1 MKRILISAALLAATT
16 SALQAHTLDGIVK
29 DNKTGEPLIGTV
41 IRVKE
46 LPNVSTTT
54 GLDGTF
60 TLHELPDKGKFTII
74 VTYMSYKTKE
84 MVVDLA
90 KDYSKGGKDGKDG
103 QFTIAMDEDTK
114 QLGEVVV
121 TGHREYRSDR
131 SAVETVKNAGNVLN
145 VMSQQSIQLSPDVN
159 VASVLQRVSGV
170 TMERDASGE
179 ASYAILRGMDKRYNY
194 TLVNGVKIPS
204 PDDKNRYIPLNIFPS
219 DLMDRLVVS
228 KSLTA
233 DMEGDAAGGVVD
245 MVMKDAP
252 SRFQLQ
258 ANAAIGATDYFWKDG
273 RNYLTSNRSDYTHK
287 APYEAFGSEYK
298 AQMGSSKDGSSQIGD
313 FKAGPT
319 QLKSYSNPAPNFIGG
334 LSIGNRFW
342 NDRLGVMLAGSI
354 QNTFRGTER
363 TYNSVKM
370 ASGEQAMYISN
381 LHHRYYSIHD
391 LTAGAHAKIDLT
403 LGNQLM
409 PGAHKLE
416 WYNMYVRTNSKGIR
430 YNNGISTE
438 YIGAD
443 SYTQDDEVRSTSI
456 TQTIFATNL
465 KGTHH
470 LSKDFTI
477 DWSGIFSQAKEED
490 PDRTYVTLTNTVS
503 TSSADVTASSDG
515 SSDVDAVGGSI
526 WDTNKNIVK
535 TLPKSMERRYQH
547 NKDTDW
553 AGYINLSYDTH
564 FANGVDALWKA
575 GAQYRC
581 KERSNRYYSYIFN
594 PADISQQLNGNGLDQ
609 FAAIDWVCKTPY
621 SQASQLN
628 YDSKEHIGG
637 AYAMVTFR
645 SNLGELN
652 AGFRAE
658 HTNQIYTML
667 QHFRNMG
674 QVGEQSYW
682 DYLPSASIKWTPTKK
697 MNVRLSYYRSINR
710 PGFYEIVP
718 YQIQGEEYQ
727 EKGNP
732 NLKRARIDNIDLRWE
747 WFPSATEQVLAGVF
761 YKYLKDPIEQVFVT
775 SDGKIGAGTDAY
787 YLPDN
792 LGNAKNMGFEIDVI
806 KYIRHFGLKANY
818 TYTHSEITT
827 SKREYQEGSAEY
839 KTGVT
844 QTRPLVNQAP
854 HTANLSLLYKDTS
867 HGWNAQL
874 AASYTGTKLALVSP
888 FKDADQWDKAMFGL
902 DLSAEKQFKNG
913 FSVFL
918 KANNLL
924 DAKRER
930 FLKTVNKSNLEY
942 EGQKSDK
949 TIVGTYQYGRTFLL
963 GVRYKL

>member
-1 MKRILISAALLAATT
+1 MKRLFMSAALLAA
-16 SALQAHTLDGIVK
+16 SATAIQAHTLDGIVK

-41 IRVKE
+41 VRVKE
-46 LPNVSTTT
+46 LPNVGTTT
-54 GLDGTF
+54 GLDGSF
-60 TLHELPDKGKFTII
+60 TLHELPDKGKYTLVVSF
-74 VTYMSYKTKE
+74 MAYKTKE
-84 MVVDLA
+84 IVVDVA
-90 KDYSKGGKDGKDG
+90 NDDKVD
-103 QFTIAMDEDTK
+103 IPMDEDLK

-121 TGHREYRSDR
+121 TGRREYRSDR

-252 SRFQLQ
+252 SCFQLQ
-258 ANAAIGATDYFWKDG
+258 ANAAIGTTDYFWKDG
-273 RNYLTSNRSDYTHK
+273 RDYLTSNRSDYTKK

-298 AQMGSSKDGSSQIGD
+298 ASMSD
-313 FKAGPT
+313 FKNGPV
-319 QLKSYSNPAPNFIGG
+319 QLKSHSMPAPNFIGG
-334 LSIGNRFW
+334 LSVGNRFW
-342 NDRLGVMLAGSI
+342 NDRLGVILAGSI

-370 ASGEQAMYISN
+370 ASGEQAMYISKLN
-381 LHHRYYSIHD
+381 HRYYSIHD
-391 LTAGAHAKIDLT
+391 LTTGAHAKIDLT
-403 LGNQLM
+403 L
-409 PGAHKLE
+409 PGHKIE
-416 WYNMYVRTNSKGIR
+416 WYNMYVRTNSKGVR
-430 YNNGISTE
+430 YNNSIGTE
-438 YIGAD
+438 YIGAN
-443 SYTQDDEVRSTSI
+443 SYTQDDEIRSLST
-456 TQTIFATNL
+456 TQSIFATNL

-470 LSKDFTI
+470 LTKNFTL

-490 PDRTYVTLTNTVS
+490 PDRTYVTLSNSVS
-503 TSSADVTASSDG
+503 TEADADG
-515 SSDVDAVGGSI
+515 NILSGNL
-526 WDTNKNIVK
+526 WDTNKNITK
-535 TLPKSMERRYQH
+535 TFPKDAERRFQH
-547 NKDTDW
+547 NMDTDW
-553 AGYINLSYDTH
+553 AGYINLTYDTH
-564 FANGVDALWKA
+564 FANDVEALWKA
-575 GAQYRC
+575 GAQFRR
-581 KERSNRYYSYIFN
+581 KERSNRYYSYIFS
-594 PADISQQLNGNGLDQ
+594 PADNAQDLDGNGLEQ
-609 FAAIDWVCKTPY
+609 FDNVDWVCKTPY

-628 YDSKEHIGG
+628 YNSKEHIGG
-637 AYAMVTFR
+637 AYAMVTLKTK
-645 SNLGELN
+645 LGELI

-674 QVGEQSYW
+674 QIGEQSYW
-682 DYLPSASIKWTPTKK
+682 DYLPSASLKWTPTKN
-697 MNVRLSYYRSINR
+697 MNIRLSYYRSINR

-718 YQIQGEEYQ
+718 YQIMGEEYQ

-747 WFPSATEQVLAGVF
+747 WFPSKTEQILAGVF

-787 YLPDN
+787 YMPDN

-806 KYIRHFGLKANY
+806 KYIRHFGIKANY
-818 TYTHSEITT
+818 TYTYSKITT
-827 SKREYQEGSAEY
+827 SKREYKEGSAEY
-839 KTGVT
+839 KSGVT
-844 QTRPLVNQAP
+844 QSRPLVNQAP
-854 HTANLSLLYKDTS
+854 HTANISLLYKDTEN
-867 HGWNAQL
+867 GWNAQL
-874 AASYTGTKLALVSP
+874 ASSFTGAKLALVSP

-913 FSVFL
+913 FSIFF

-930 FLKTVNKSNLEY
+930 YLKTVNESNLEY

>member
-1 MKRILISAALLAATT
+1 MKILFMSAALLAA
-16 SALQAHTLDGIVK
+16 SATAIQAHTLDGIVK

-41 IRVKE
+41 VRVKE
-46 LPNVSTTT
+46 LPNVGTTT
-54 GLDGTF
+54 GLDGSF
-60 TLHELPDKGKFTII
+60 TLHELPDKGKYTLVVSF
-74 VTYMSYKTKE
+74 MAYKTKE
-84 MVVDLA
+84 IVVDVA
-90 KDYSKGGKDGKDG
+90 NDDKVD
-103 QFTIAMDEDTK
+103 IPMNEDLK

-121 TGHREYRSDR
+121 TGRREYRSDR
-131 SAVETVKNAGNVLN
+131 SAVESVKNAGNVLN

-170 TMERDASGE
+170 TIERDASGE

-252 SRFQLQ
+252 SCFQLQ
-258 ANAAIGATDYFWKDG
+258 ANAAIGTTDYFWKDG
-273 RNYLTSNRSDYTHK
+273 RDYLTSNRSDYTKK

-298 AQMGSSKDGSSQIGD
+298 ASMSD
-313 FKAGPT
+313 FKNGPV
-319 QLKSYSNPAPNFIGG
+319 QLKSHSMPAPNFIGG
-334 LSIGNRFW
+334 LSVGNRFW

-370 ASGEQAMYISN
+370 ASGEQAMYISKLN
-381 LHHRYYSIHD
+381 HRYYSIHD
-391 LTAGAHAKIDLT
+391 LTTGVHAKVDLT
-403 LGNQLM
+403 L
-409 PGAHKLE
+409 PKHKIE
-416 WYNMYVRTNSKGIR
+416 WYNMYVRTNSKGVR
-430 YNNGISTE
+430 YNNSIGTE
-438 YIGAD
+438 YIGAN
-443 SYTQDDEVRSTSI
+443 SYTQDDEIRSLST
-456 TQTIFATNL
+456 TQSIFATNL

-470 LSKDFTI
+470 LTKNFTL

-490 PDRTYVTLTNTVS
+490 PDRTYVTLSNSVS
-503 TSSADVTASSDG
+503 TEADADG
-515 SSDVDAVGGSI
+515 NILSGNL
-526 WDTNKNIVK
+526 WDTNKNITK
-535 TLPKSMERRYQH
+535 TFPKDAERRFQH
-547 NKDTDW
+547 NMDTDW
-553 AGYINLSYDTH
+553 AGYINLTYDTH
-564 FANGVDALWKA
+564 FANDVEALWKA
-575 GAQYRC
+575 GAQYRR
-581 KERSNRYYSYIFN
+581 KERSNRYYSYIFS
-594 PADISQQLNGNGLDQ
+594 PAENAQDLDGNGLEQ
-609 FAAIDWVCKTPY
+609 FDNVDWVCKTPY

-637 AYAMVTFR
+637 AYAMVTLKTK
-645 SNLGELN
+645 LGELI

-674 QVGEQSYW
+674 QTGEQSYW
-682 DYLPSASIKWTPTKK
+682 DYLPSASLKWTPTKK
-697 MNVRLSYYRSINR
+697 MNIRLSYYRSINR

-718 YQIQGEEYQ
+718 YQIMGEEYQ

-747 WFPSATEQVLAGVF
+747 WFPSKTEQILAGVF

-787 YLPDN
+787 YMPDN

-806 KYIRHFGLKANY
+806 KYIRHFGIKANY
-818 TYTHSEITT
+818 TYTYSKITT
-827 SKREYQEGSAEY
+827 SKREYKEGSAEY
-839 KTGVT
+839 KSGVT
-844 QTRPLVNQAP
+844 QSRPLVNQAP
-854 HTANLSLLYKDTS
+854 HTANISLLYKDTEN
-867 HGWNAQL
+867 GWNAQL
-874 AASYTGTKLALVSP
+874 ASSFTGAKLALVSP
-888 FKDADQWDKAMFGL
+888 FKDADQWEKAMFGL

-913 FSVFL
+913 FSIFF

-930 FLKTVNKSNLEY
+930 YLKTVNESNLQYADQKSN
-942 EGQKSDK
+942 K
-949 TIVGTYQYGRTFLL
+949 TIIGTYKYGRTFLL

>member
-1 MKRILISAALLAATT
+1 MMSAALIASVMAMN
-16 SALQAHTLDGIVK
+16 AHTLDGIVK

-46 LPNVSTTT
+46 LPQLSTTT
-54 GLDGTF
+54 GLDGSF
-60 TLHELPDKGKFTII
+60 TLHELPDRGKVTLII
-74 VTYMSYKTKE
+74 SYMSYKTKE
-84 MVVDLA
+84 MVVDVA
-90 KDYSKGGKDGKDG
+90 KKKYEISLE
-103 QFTIAMDEDTK
+103 EDAK

-121 TGHREYRSDR
+121 TGHKEYHSDR
-131 SAVETVKNAGNVLN
+131 SAIDLEKTAGNVLN

-252 SRFQLQ
+252 SHFLLH
-258 ANAAIGATDYFWKDG
+258 ANAAVGTSDYFMKSG
-273 RNYLTSNRSDYTHK
+273 RDYLSSNRSDYTK
-287 APYEAFGSEYK
+287 QAPYEQYGKDYK
-298 AQMGSSKDGSSQIGD
+298 ASMAD
-313 FKAGPT
+313 FKNGPT
-319 QLKSYSNPAPNFIGG
+319 EVSRHSMPAPNFIGG

-342 NDRLGVMLAGSI
+342 KDRLGVMLAGSI
-354 QNTFRGTER
+354 QNIFRGTER

-370 ASGEQAMYISN
+370 ASGEQAMYISS
-381 LHHRYYSIHD
+381 LQHRYYSIHD
-391 LTAGAHAKIDLT
+391 LTVGLHAKVDLT
-403 LGNQLM
+403 LGN
-409 PGAHKLE
+409 HKLE
-416 WYNMYVRTNSKGIR
+416 WYNMYVNTNSKGIR
-430 YNNGISTE
+430 YNNSINTE
-438 YIGAD
+438 YISSD
-443 SYTQDDEVRSTSI
+443 TYTQDDETRSLSQ
-456 TQTIFATNL
+456 TQSIFATHL

-470 LSKDFTI
+470 LTKNFTV
-477 DWSGIFSQAKEED
+477 DWSGLYSEAKEKD
-490 PDRTYVTLTNTVS
+490 PDRVYLTLTNTVQ
-503 TSSADVTASSDG
+503 ADGASDASDG
-515 SSDVDAVGGSI
+515 TSGNGSSLWSG
-526 WDTNKNIVK
+526 NKTILK
-535 TLPKSMERRYQH
+535 TQPKDMERRFQH
-547 NKDTDW
+547 NDDKDL
-553 AGYINLSYDTH
+553 AGYINLSLDTH
-564 FANGVDALWKA
+564 LSSKLDALWKA
-575 GAQYRC
+575 GAQYRR
-581 KERSNRYYSYIFN
+581 KERNNRYYSYIFGPTN
-594 PADISQQLNGNGLDQ
+594 ISQRLDGNGFDQ
-609 FAAIDWVCKTPY
+609 FAAIDWTVKTPY

-628 YDSKEHIGG
+628 YDSKEHIGA
-637 AYAMVTFR
+637 AYAMVTLK
-645 SNLGELN
+645 SELGELN

-667 QHFRNMG
+667 QKFRNMG

-682 DYLPSASIKWTPTKK
+682 DYLPSASIKWTPTQK

-718 YQIQGEEYQ
+718 YQIMGEEYM

-732 NLKRARIDNIDLRWE
+732 DLKRARIDNVDLRWE
-747 WFPSATEQVLAGVF
+747 WFPSKTEQILAGVF

-775 SDGKIGAGTDAY
+775 SDGKIGSGADAY
-787 YLPDN
+787 YMPDN

-839 KTGVT
+839 KSGVT

-854 HTANLSLLYKDTS
+854 HTANLSLLYKDTEN
-867 HGWNAQL
+867 GWNAQL

-902 DLSAEKQFKNG
+902 DLSAEKQFRNG
-913 FSVFL
+913 LSIFL

-930 FLKTVNKSNLEY
+930 YLKTVNESNLQY

-949 TIVGTYQYGRTFLL
+949 TIVGTYRYGRTFLL

>member
-1 MKRILISAALLAATT
+1 MKRLLFSAVLLAA
-16 SALQAHTLDGIVK
+16 SATAIQAHTLDGIVK

-41 IRVKE
+41 VRVKE
-46 LPNVSTTT
+46 LPNVGTTT
-54 GLDGTF
+54 GLDGSF
-60 TLHELPDKGKFTII
+60 TLHELPDKGKYTLVVSF
-74 VTYMSYKTKE
+74 MAYKTKE
-84 MVVDLA
+84 IVVDVA
-90 KDYSKGGKDGKDG
+90 NDDKVD
-103 QFTIAMDEDTK
+103 IPMDEDLK

-121 TGHREYRSDR
+121 TGRREYRSDR

-145 VMSQQSIQLSPDVN
+145 VMSQQSILLSPDVN

-252 SRFQLQ
+252 SRFQFQ
-258 ANAAIGATDYFWKDG
+258 ANAAIGTTDYFWKDG
-273 RNYLTSNRSDYTHK
+273 RDYLTSNRSDYTKK

-298 AQMGSSKDGSSQIGD
+298 ASMSD
-313 FKAGPT
+313 FKNGPM
-319 QLKSYSNPAPNFIGG
+319 QLKSHSMPAPNFIGG
-334 LSIGNRFW
+334 LSVGNRFW

-370 ASGEQAMYISN
+370 ASGEQAMYISKLN
-381 LHHRYYSIHD
+381 HRYYSIHD
-391 LTAGAHAKIDLT
+391 LTTGVHAKVDLT
-403 LGNQLM
+403 L
-409 PGAHKLE
+409 PKHKIE
-416 WYNMYVRTNSKGIR
+416 WYNMYVRTNSKGVR
-430 YNNGISTE
+430 YNNSIGTE
-438 YIGAD
+438 YIGAN
-443 SYTQDDEVRSTSI
+443 SYTQDDEIRSLST
-456 TQTIFATNL
+456 TQSIFATNL

-470 LSKDFTI
+470 LTKNFTL

-490 PDRTYVTLTNTVS
+490 PDRTYVTLSNSVS
-503 TSSADVTASSDG
+503 TEADAEGNILSG
-515 SSDVDAVGGSI
+515 NL
-526 WDTNKNIVK
+526 WDTNKNITK
-535 TLPKSMERRYQH
+535 TFPKDAERRFQH
-547 NKDTDW
+547 NMDTDW
-553 AGYINLSYDTH
+553 AGYINLTYDTH
-564 FANGVDALWKA
+564 FANDVEALWKA
-575 GAQYRC
+575 GAQYRR
-581 KERSNRYYSYIFN
+581 KERCNRYYSYIFS
-594 PADISQQLNGNGLDQ
+594 PADNAQDLDGNGLEQ
-609 FAAIDWVCKTPY
+609 FDNVDWVCKTPY

-628 YDSKEHIGG
+628 YNSKEHIGG
-637 AYAMVTFR
+637 AYAMVTLKTK
-645 SNLGELN
+645 LGELI

-674 QVGEQSYW
+674 QTGEQSYW
-682 DYLPSASIKWTPTKK
+682 DYLPSASLKWTPTKN
-697 MNVRLSYYRSINR
+697 MNIRLSYYRSINR

-718 YQIQGEEYQ
+718 YQIMGEEYQ

-747 WFPSATEQVLAGVF
+747 WFPSKTEQILAGVF
-761 YKYLKDPIEQVFVT
+761 YKYLKNPIEQVFVT

-787 YLPDN
+787 YMPDN

-806 KYIRHFGLKANY
+806 KYIRHFGIKANY
-818 TYTHSEITT
+818 TYTYSKITT
-827 SKREYQEGSAEY
+827 SKREYKEGSAEY
-839 KTGVT
+839 KSGVT
-844 QTRPLVNQAP
+844 QSRPLVNQAP
-854 HTANLSLLYKDTS
+854 HTANISLLYKDTEN
-867 HGWNAQL
+867 GWNGQL
-874 AASYTGTKLALVSP
+874 ASSFTGAKLALVSP

-913 FSVFL
+913 FSIFF

-930 FLKTVNKSNLEY
+930 YLKTVNESNLEY

>member
-1 MKRILISAALLAATT
+1 MKILFMSAALLAA
-16 SALQAHTLDGIVK
+16 SATAIQAHTLDGIVK

-41 IRVKE
+41 VRVKE
-46 LPNVSTTT
+46 LPNVGTTT
-54 GLDGTF
+54 GLDGSF
-60 TLHELPDKGKFTII
+60 TLHELPDKGKYTLVVSF
-74 VTYMSYKTKE
+74 MAYKTKE
-84 MVVDLA
+84 IVVDVA
-90 KDYSKGGKDGKDG
+90 NDDKVD
-103 QFTIAMDEDTK
+103 IPMDEDLK

-121 TGHREYRSDR
+121 TGRREYRSDR
-131 SAVETVKNAGNVLN
+131 SAVESVKNAGNVLN

-252 SRFQLQ
+252 SCFQLQ
-258 ANAAIGATDYFWKDG
+258 ANAAIGTTDYFWKDG
-273 RNYLTSNRSDYTHK
+273 RDYLTSNRSDYTKK

-298 AQMGSSKDGSSQIGD
+298 ASMSD
-313 FKAGPT
+313 FKNGPV
-319 QLKSYSNPAPNFIGG
+319 QLKSHSMPAPNFIGG
-334 LSIGNRFW
+334 LSVGNRFW
-342 NDRLGVMLAGSI
+342 NDSLGVMLAGSI

-370 ASGEQAMYISN
+370 ASGEQAMYISKLN
-381 LHHRYYSIHD
+381 HRYYSIHN
-391 LTAGAHAKIDLT
+391 LTTGVHAKVDLT
-403 LGNQLM
+403 L
-409 PGAHKLE
+409 PKHKIE
-416 WYNMYVRTNSKGIR
+416 WYNMYVRTNSKGVR
-430 YNNGISTE
+430 YNNSIGTE
-438 YIGAD
+438 YIGAN
-443 SYTQDDEVRSTSI
+443 SYTQDDEIRSLST
-456 TQTIFATNL
+456 TQSIFATNL

-470 LSKDFTI
+470 LTKNFTL

-490 PDRTYVTLTNTVS
+490 PDRTYVTLSNSVS
-503 TSSADVTASSDG
+503 TEADADG
-515 SSDVDAVGGSI
+515 NILSGNL
-526 WDTNKNIVK
+526 WDSNKNITK
-535 TLPKSMERRYQH
+535 TFPKDAERRFQH

-553 AGYINLSYDTH
+553 AGYINLTYDTH
-564 FANGVDALWKA
+564 FANDVEALWKA
-575 GAQYRC
+575 GAQYRR
-581 KERSNRYYSYIFN
+581 KERSNRYYSYIFS
-594 PADISQQLNGNGLDQ
+594 PADNAQDLDGNGLEQ
-609 FAAIDWVCKTPY
+609 FDNVDWVCKTPY

-628 YDSKEHIGG
+628 YNSKEHIGG
-637 AYAMVTFR
+637 AYAMVTLKTK
-645 SNLGELN
+645 LGELI

-674 QVGEQSYW
+674 QTGEQSYW
-682 DYLPSASIKWTPTKK
+682 DYLPSASLKWTPTKN
-697 MNVRLSYYRSINR
+697 MNIRLSYYRSINR

-718 YQIQGEEYQ
+718 YQIMGEEYQ

-747 WFPSATEQVLAGVF
+747 WFPSKTEQILAGVF

-787 YLPDN
+787 YMPDN

-806 KYIRHFGLKANY
+806 KYIRHFGIKANY
-818 TYTHSEITT
+818 TYTYSKITT
-827 SKREYQEGSAEY
+827 SKREYKEGSAEY
-839 KTGVT
+839 KSGVT
-844 QTRPLVNQAP
+844 QSRPLVNQAP
-854 HTANLSLLYKDTS
+854 HTANISLLYKDTEN
-867 HGWNAQL
+867 GWNAQL
-874 AASYTGTKLALVSP
+874 ASSFTGAKLALVSP

-913 FSVFL
+913 FSIFF

-930 FLKTVNKSNLEY
+930 YLKTVNESNLQYADQKSN
-942 EGQKSDK
+942 K
-949 TIVGTYQYGRTFLL
+949 TIIGTYKYGRTFLL

>member
-1 MKRILISAALLAATT
+1 MKKCIIGAVLLAVSAAAG
-16 SALQAHTLDGIVK
+16 AHTLDGIVK
-29 DNKTGEPLIGTV
+29 DSKTGEPLIGTIV
-41 IRVKE
+41 EVKE
-46 LPNVSTTT
+46 LPGVRTTT
-54 GLDGTF
+54 GLDGSF
-60 TLHELPDKGKFTII
+60 TLHELPDRGHYTL
-74 VTYMSYKTKE
+74 VVRYMAYQTKE
-84 MVVDLA
+84 MRVDVA
-90 KDYSKGGKDGKDG
+90 SDENV
-103 QFTIAMDEDTK
+103 AVNMDEDMK

-121 TGHREYRSDR
+121 TGHKEYHSDR
-131 SAVETVKNAGNVLN
+131 SAIDLEKNAGTVLN

-258 ANAAIGATDYFWKDG
+258 ANAAVGYSDYFLKSG
-273 RNYLTSNRSDYTHK
+273 RDYMSSNRGDITK
-287 APYEAFGSEYK
+287 TAPYEAFGKDYK
-298 AQMGSSKDGSSQIGD
+298 ASASDFRDG
-313 FKAGPT
+313 AT
-319 QLKSYSNPAPNFIGG
+319 QVKSHSVPAPNFIGG
-334 LSIGNRFW
+334 LSVGNRFW
-342 NDRLGVMLAGSI
+342 HDRIGVMLAGSI

-363 TYNSVKM
+363 TYNAVKM
-370 ASGEQAMYISN
+370 ASGEQAMYISS
-381 LHHRYYSIHD
+381 LQHRYYSIHD
-391 LTAGAHAKIDLT
+391 LTAGVHAKIDLT
-403 LGNQLM
+403 LG
-409 PGAHKLE
+409 GHKLE
-416 WYNMYVRTNSKGIR
+416 WYNMYVSTNSKSLR
-430 YNNGISTE
+430 YNNSVNTE
-438 YIGAD
+438 YISAD
-443 SYTQDDEVRSTSI
+443 TYTQDDETRSMSQ
-456 TQTIFATNL
+456 TQSVFATHL

-470 LSKDFTI
+470 LTPDFTV
-477 DWSGIFSQAKEED
+477 DWSGLYSEAREKD
-490 PDRTYVTLTNTVS
+490 PDRVYLSLTNTVE
-503 TSSADVTASSDG
+503 ADASGGASLWTASKS
-515 SSDVDAVGGSI
+515 
-526 WDTNKNIVK
+526 IVK
-535 TLPKSMERRYQH
+535 TQPKSMERRFQH
-547 NKDTDW
+547 NNDKDW
-553 AGYINLSYDTH
+553 AGYVNLSYDSH
-564 FANGVDALWKA
+564 LGGGIDALWKA
-575 GAQYRC
+575 GAQYRR
-581 KERSNRYYSYIFN
+581 KERGNRFYSYIFSPTN
-594 PADISQQLNGNGLDQ
+594 ISQRLNGNGFDQ
-609 FAAIDWVCKTPY
+609 FAAIDWTCKTPY

-628 YDSKEHIGG
+628 YDSKEHIGA
-637 AYAMVTFR
+637 AYAMVTLK
-645 SNLGELN
+645 SALGELN

-682 DYLPSASIKWTPTKK
+682 DYLPSASLKWTPTKK

-718 YQIQGEEYQ
+718 YQIMGEEYM
-727 EKGNP
+727 ERGNP

-747 WFPSATEQVLAGVF
+747 WFPSKTEQILAGVF

-775 SDGKIGAGTDAY
+775 SDGKIGSGADAY
-787 YLPDN
+787 FTPDN

-806 KYIRHFGLKANY
+806 KYVRHFGVKANY

-827 SKREYQEGSAEY
+827 TKREYQQGSAEY
-839 KTGVT
+839 KQGVT

-854 HTANLSLLYKDTS
+854 HTANLSLLYKDTED
-867 HGWNAQL
+867 GWNAQL

-888 FKDADQWDKAMFGL
+888 FKDADQWDRAMFGL
-902 DLSAEKQFKNG
+902 DLSAEKQFKSG
-913 FSVFL
+913 FSIFL

-930 FLKTVNKSNLEY
+930 YLKTVNQSNLQY
-942 EGQKSDK
+942 DGQRSDR
-949 TIVGTYQYGRTFLL
+949 TVVGTYRYGRTFLL

>member
-1 MKRILISAALLAATT
+1 MKRLLFSAALLAA
-16 SALQAHTLDGIVK
+16 SATAIQAHTLDGIVK

-46 LPNVSTTT
+46 LPNVGTTT
-54 GLDGTF
+54 GLDGSF
-60 TLHELPDKGKFTII
+60 TLHELPDKGKYTLV
-74 VTYMSYKTKE
+74 VTFMAYKTKE
-84 MVVDLA
+84 IVVDVA
-90 KDYSKGGKDGKDG
+90 NDEKVD
-103 QFTIAMDEDTK
+103 IPMDEDLK

-121 TGHREYRSDR
+121 TGRREYRSDR

-219 DLMDRLVVS
+219 DLMERLVVS

-252 SRFQLQ
+252 SCFQFQ
-258 ANAAIGATDYFWKDG
+258 ANAAIGTTDYFWKDG
-273 RNYLTSNRSDYTHK
+273 RDYITSNRSDYTKK

-298 AQMGSSKDGSSQIGD
+298 ASMSD
-313 FKAGPT
+313 FKNGPV
-319 QLKSYSNPAPNFIGG
+319 QLKSHSMPAPNFIGG
-334 LSIGNRFW
+334 LSVGNRFW
-342 NDRLGVMLAGSI
+342 NDRLGVILAGSI

-370 ASGEQAMYISN
+370 ASGEQAMYISKLN
-381 LHHRYYSIHD
+381 HRYYSIHD
-391 LTAGAHAKIDLT
+391 LTTGAHAKIDLT
-403 LGNQLM
+403 L
-409 PGAHKLE
+409 PGHKIE
-416 WYNMYVRTNSKGIR
+416 WYNMYVRTNSKGVR
-430 YNNGISTE
+430 YNNSIGTE
-438 YIGAD
+438 YIGAN
-443 SYTQDDEVRSTSI
+443 SYTQDDEIRSLST
-456 TQTIFATNL
+456 TQSIFATNL

-470 LSKDFTI
+470 LTKNFTL

-490 PDRTYVTLTNTVS
+490 PDRTYVTLSNSVS
-503 TSSADVTASSDG
+503 TEADADG
-515 SSDVDAVGGSI
+515 NILSGNL
-526 WDTNKNIVK
+526 WDTNKNITK
-535 TLPKSMERRYQH
+535 TFPKDAERRFQH
-547 NKDTDW
+547 NMDTDW
-553 AGYINLSYDTH
+553 AGYINLTYDTH
-564 FANGVDALWKA
+564 FANDVEALWKA
-575 GAQYRC
+575 GAQYRR
-581 KERSNRYYSYIFN
+581 KERSNRYYSYIFS
-594 PADISQQLNGNGLDQ
+594 PADNAQDLDGNGLEQ
-609 FAAIDWVCKTPY
+609 FDNVDWVCKTPY

-637 AYAMVTFR
+637 AYAMVTLKTK
-645 SNLGELN
+645 LGELI

-674 QVGEQSYW
+674 QIGEQSYW
-682 DYLPSASIKWTPTKK
+682 DYLPSASLKWTPTKN
-697 MNVRLSYYRSINR
+697 MNIRLSYYRSINR

-718 YQIQGEEYQ
+718 YQIMGEEYQ

-747 WFPSATEQVLAGVF
+747 WFPSKTEQILAGVF

-787 YLPDN
+787 YMPDN

-806 KYIRHFGLKANY
+806 KYIRHFGIKANY
-818 TYTHSEITT
+818 TYTYSKITT
-827 SKREYQEGSAEY
+827 SKREYKEGSAEY
-839 KTGVT
+839 KSGVT
-844 QTRPLVNQAP
+844 QSRPLVNQAP
-854 HTANLSLLYKDTS
+854 HTANISLLYKDTEN
-867 HGWNAQL
+867 GWNAQL
-874 AASYTGTKLALVSP
+874 ASSFTGAKLALVSP

-913 FSVFL
+913 FSIFF

-930 FLKTVNKSNLEY
+930 YLKTVNESNLEY

>member
-1 MKRILISAALLAATT
+1 MSAALLAA
-16 SALQAHTLDGIVK
+16 SATAIQAHTLDGIVK

-41 IRVKE
+41 VRVKE
-46 LPNVSTTT
+46 LPNVGTTT
-54 GLDGTF
+54 GLDGSF
-60 TLHELPDKGKFTII
+60 TLHELPDKGKYTLVVSF
-74 VTYMSYKTKE
+74 MAYKTKE
-84 MVVDLA
+84 IVVDVA
-90 KDYSKGGKDGKDG
+90 NDDKVD
-103 QFTIAMDEDTK
+103 IPMDEDLK

-121 TGHREYRSDR
+121 TGRREYRSDR
-131 SAVETVKNAGNVLN
+131 SAVESVKNAGNVLN

-258 ANAAIGATDYFWKDG
+258 ANAAIGTTDYFWKDG
-273 RNYLTSNRSDYTHK
+273 RDYLTSNRSDYTKK

-298 AQMGSSKDGSSQIGD
+298 ASMSD
-313 FKAGPT
+313 FKNGPM
-319 QLKSYSNPAPNFIGG
+319 QLKSHSMPAPNFIGG
-334 LSIGNRFW
+334 LSVGNRFW

-370 ASGEQAMYISN
+370 ASGEQAMYISKLN
-381 LHHRYYSIHD
+381 HRYYSIHD
-391 LTAGAHAKIDLT
+391 LTTGVHAKVDLT
-403 LGNQLM
+403 L
-409 PGAHKLE
+409 PKHKIE
-416 WYNMYVRTNSKGIR
+416 WYNMYVRTNSKGVR
-430 YNNGISTE
+430 YNNSTGTE
-438 YIGAD
+438 YIGAN
-443 SYTQDDEVRSTSI
+443 SYTQDDEIRSLST
-456 TQTIFATNL
+456 TQSIFATNL

-470 LSKDFTI
+470 LTKNFTL
-477 DWSGIFSQAKEED
+477 DWSGIFSQAKDED
-490 PDRTYVTLTNTVS
+490 PDRTYVTLSNSVS
-503 TSSADVTASSDG
+503 TEADADG
-515 SSDVDAVGGSI
+515 NILSGNL
-526 WDTNKNIVK
+526 WDTNKNITK
-535 TLPKSMERRYQH
+535 TFPKDAERRFQH
-547 NKDTDW
+547 NMDTDW
-553 AGYINLSYDTH
+553 AGYINLTYDTH
-564 FANGVDALWKA
+564 FANDVEALWKA
-575 GAQYRC
+575 GAQYRR
-581 KERSNRYYSYIFN
+581 KERSNRYYSYIFS
-594 PADISQQLNGNGLDQ
+594 PADNAQDLDGNGLEQ
-609 FAAIDWVCKTPY
+609 FDNVDWVCKTPY

-628 YDSKEHIGG
+628 YNSKEHIGG
-637 AYAMVTFR
+637 AYAMVTLKTK
-645 SNLGELN
+645 LGELI

-674 QVGEQSYW
+674 QTGEQSYW
-682 DYLPSASIKWTPTKK
+682 DYLPSASLKWTPTKN
-697 MNVRLSYYRSINR
+697 MNIRLSYYRSINR

-718 YQIQGEEYQ
+718 YQIMGEEYQ

-732 NLKRARIDNIDLRWE
+732 NLKRARIDNIDLRLE
-747 WFPSATEQVLAGVF
+747 WFPSKTEQILAGVF

-787 YLPDN
+787 YMPDN

-806 KYIRHFGLKANY
+806 KYIRHFGIKANY
-818 TYTHSEITT
+818 TYTYSKITT
-827 SKREYQEGSAEY
+827 SKREYKEGSAEY
-839 KTGVT
+839 KSGVT
-844 QTRPLVNQAP
+844 QSRPLVNQAP
-854 HTANLSLLYKDTS
+854 HTANISLLYKDTEN
-867 HGWNAQL
+867 GWNAQL
-874 AASYTGTKLALVSP
+874 ASSFTGAKLALVSP

-913 FSVFL
+913 FSIFF

-930 FLKTVNKSNLEY
+930 YLKTVNESNLQYADQKSN
-942 EGQKSDK
+942 K
-949 TIVGTYQYGRTFLL
+949 TIIGTYKYGRTFLL

>member
-1 MKRILISAALLAATT
+1 MKRFLFTAALLTAAT
-16 SALQAHTLDGIVK
+16 SAITAHTLDGIVK
-29 DNKTGEPLIGTV
+29 DHKTGEPLIGTV

-46 LPNVSTTT
+46 LPSVSTTT

-60 TLHELPDKGKFTII
+60 TLRELPDRGRYTL
-74 VTYMSYKTKE
+74 VVSYMAYKTRE
-84 MVVDLA
+84 MVVDVA
-90 KDYSKGGKDGKDG
+90 KDYDKGSEKGKDG
-103 QFTIAMDEDTK
+103 QLTIALDEDLQ

-121 TGHREYRSDR
+121 TGRREYRSDR
-131 SAVETVKNAGNVLN
+131 SAVETVKNAASVLN

-170 TMERDASGE
+170 TMEHDASGE

-204 PDDKNRYIPLNIFPS
+204 PDDKNRYVPLNIFPS

-252 SRFQLQ
+252 ARFQLQ
-258 ANAAIGATDYFWKDG
+258 ANAAVGMSDYFWSGARD
-273 RNYLTSNRSDYTHK
+273 YLTTNRSDYTHRS
-287 APYEAFGSEYK
+287 PYEAFGSDYK
-298 AQMGSSKDGSSQIGD
+298 ASASD
-313 FKAGPT
+313 FSNGPV
-319 QLKSYSNPAPNFIGG
+319 QLKSHATPAPNFIGG
-334 LSIGNRFW
+334 LSVGDRFW
-342 NDRLGVMLAGSI
+342 NNRIGVMLAGSV

-370 ASGEQAMYISN
+370 ASGEQAMYISTLN
-381 LHHRYYSIHD
+381 HRYYSVHD
-391 LTAGAHAKIDLT
+391 FTAGLHAKLDLS
-403 LGNQLM
+403 LSN
-409 PGAHKLE
+409 HKLE
-416 WYNMYVRTNSKGIR
+416 WYNMYVHTNSKGVR
-430 YNNGISTE
+430 YNNGVNTE
-438 YIGAD
+438 YISAD
-443 SYTQDDEVRSTSI
+443 SYTQDDELRSTSS
-456 TQTIFATNL
+456 TQSIFATNL

-470 LSKDFTI
+470 VTDRFTV
-477 DWSGIFSQAKEED
+477 DWSGVFSQARAED
-490 PDRTYVTLTNTVS
+490 PDRTYVTLTNTVGC
-503 TSSADVTASSDG
+503 SADAEG
-515 SSDVDAVGGSI
+515 DAVSGDI
-526 WDTNKNIVK
+526 WSQEKNILK
-535 TLPKSMERRYQH
+535 TLPKSAERRFQH

-553 AGYINLSYDTH
+553 AGYINLAYDTR
-564 FANGVDALWKA
+564 FGDKLDALWKV
-575 GAQYRC
+575 GAQYRR

-594 PADISQQLNGNGLDQ
+594 PADISQQLDGNGYEQ
-609 FAAIDWVCKTPY
+609 FANVDWVCKTPY

-637 AYAMVTFR
+637 VYAMATL
-645 SNLGELN
+645 SSALGELN
-652 AGFRAE
+652 VGLRAE

-682 DYLPSASIKWTPTKK
+682 DYMPSASVKWTPTKK

-732 NLKRARIDNIDLRWE
+732 ELKRARIDNIDLRWE
-747 WFPSATEQVLAGVF
+747 WFPSSTEQILAGVF
-761 YKYLKDPIEQVFVT
+761 YKYLKNPIEQVFVT

-787 YLPDN
+787 YMPAN
-792 LGNAKNMGFEIDVI
+792 LGNAKNLGFEIDVI
-806 KYIRHFGLKANY
+806 KYIRHFGVKANY

-827 SKREYQEGSAEY
+827 SKRQYKEGSAEY

-854 HTANLSLLYKDTS
+854 HTANLSLLYKDTE

-874 AASYTGTKLALVSP
+874 AASFTGTKLALVSP

-902 DLSAEKQFKNG
+902 DFSAEKKFHNG
-913 FSVFL
+913 ISLFF

-930 FLKTVNKSNLEY
+930 YLKTVNQSNLEY

-949 TIVGTYQYGRTFLL
+949 TIVGTYRYGRTFLL

>member
-1 MKRILISAALLAATT
+1 MKRLLFSAALLAA
-16 SALQAHTLDGIVK
+16 SATAIQAHTLDGIVK

-46 LPNVSTTT
+46 LPNVGTTT
-54 GLDGTF
+54 GLDGSF
-60 TLHELPDKGKFTII
+60 TLHELPDKGKYTLV
-74 VTYMSYKTKE
+74 VTFMAYKTKE
-84 MVVDLA
+84 IVVDVA
-90 KDYSKGGKDGKDG
+90 NDEKVD
-103 QFTIAMDEDTK
+103 IPMDEDLK

-258 ANAAIGATDYFWKDG
+258 ANAAIGTTDYFWKDG
-273 RNYLTSNRSDYTHK
+273 RDYITSNRSDYTKK

-298 AQMGSSKDGSSQIGD
+298 ASISD
-313 FKAGPT
+313 FKNGPV
-319 QLKSYSNPAPNFIGG
+319 QLKSHSMPAPNFIGG

-342 NDRLGVMLAGSI
+342 NDRLGVMLAGSV

-370 ASGEQAMYISN
+370 ASGEQAMYISKLN
-381 LHHRYYSIHD
+381 HRYYSIHD
-391 LTAGAHAKIDLT
+391 LTTGAHAKIDLT
-403 LGNQLM
+403 L
-409 PGAHKLE
+409 PGHKIE
-416 WYNMYVRTNSKGIR
+416 WYNMYVRTNSKGVR
-430 YNNGISTE
+430 YNNTIGTE
-438 YIGAD
+438 YIGAN
-443 SYTQDDEVRSTSI
+443 SYTQDDEIRSLST
-456 TQTIFATNL
+456 TQSIFATNL

-470 LSKDFTI
+470 LTKNFTL

-490 PDRTYVTLTNTVS
+490 PDRTYVTLSNSVS
-503 TSSADVTASSDG
+503 TEANADGNILSG
-515 SSDVDAVGGSI
+515 NL
-526 WDTNKNIVK
+526 WDTNKNITK
-535 TLPKSMERRYQH
+535 TFPKDAERRFQH

-553 AGYINLSYDTH
+553 AGYINLTYDTR
-564 FANGVDALWKA
+564 FANDVEALWKA
-575 GAQYRC
+575 GAQYRR
-581 KERSNRYYSYIFN
+581 KERSNRYYSYIFS
-594 PADISQQLNGNGLDQ
+594 PADNAQDLDGNGLELFDNV
-609 FAAIDWVCKTPY
+609 DWVCKTPY

-637 AYAMVTFR
+637 AYAMVTFK
-645 SNLGELN
+645 SKLGELN

-674 QVGEQSYW
+674 QTGEQSYW
-682 DYLPSASIKWTPTKK
+682 DYLPSASLKWTPTKK

-718 YQIQGEEYQ
+718 YQIMGEEYQ

-747 WFPSATEQVLAGVF
+747 WFPSNTEQVLAGVF

-787 YLPDN
+787 YMPDN

-806 KYIRHFGLKANY
+806 KYIRHFGIKANY
-818 TYTHSEITT
+818 TYTYSKITT
-827 SKREYQEGSAEY
+827 SKREYKAGSAEY
-839 KTGVT
+839 KSGVT
-844 QTRPLVNQAP
+844 QSRPLVNQAP
-854 HTANLSLLYKDTS
+854 HTANISLLYKDTEN
-867 HGWNAQL
+867 GWNAQL
-874 AASYTGTKLALVSP
+874 ASSFTGAKLALVSP

-913 FSVFL
+913 FSIFF

-930 FLKTVNKSNLEY
+930 YLKTVNESNLQY
-942 EGQKSDK
+942 AGQKSDK
-949 TIVGTYQYGRTFLL
+949 TVIGTYKYGRTFLL
-963 GVRYKL
+963 GVRYKI

>member
-1 MKRILISAALLAATT
+1 MKRLFMSAALLAA
-16 SALQAHTLDGIVK
+16 SATAIQAHTLDGIVK

-41 IRVKE
+41 VRVKE
-46 LPNVSTTT
+46 LPNVGTTT
-54 GLDGTF
+54 GLDGSF
-60 TLHELPDKGKFTII
+60 TLHELPDKGKYTLVVSF
-74 VTYMSYKTKE
+74 MAYKTKE
-84 MVVDLA
+84 IVVDVA
-90 KDYSKGGKDGKDG
+90 NDEKVD
-103 QFTIAMDEDTK
+103 IPMDEDLK

-121 TGHREYRSDR
+121 TGRREYRSDR

-252 SRFQLQ
+252 SCFQLQ
-258 ANAAIGATDYFWKDG
+258 ANAAIGTTDYFWKDG
-273 RNYLTSNRSDYTHK
+273 RDYLTSNRSDYTKK

-298 AQMGSSKDGSSQIGD
+298 ASMND
-313 FKAGPT
+313 FKNGPV
-319 QLKSYSNPAPNFIGG
+319 QLKSHSMPAPNFIGG
-334 LSIGNRFW
+334 LSVGNRFW
-342 NDRLGVMLAGSI
+342 NDRLGVILAGSI
-354 QNTFRGTER
+354 QNTFHGTER

-370 ASGEQAMYISN
+370 ASGEQAMYISKLN
-381 LHHRYYSIHD
+381 HRYYSIHD
-391 LTAGAHAKIDLT
+391 LTTGVHAKFDLT
-403 LGNQLM
+403 L
-409 PGAHKLE
+409 PEHKIE
-416 WYNMYVRTNSKGIR
+416 WYNMYVRTNSKGVR
-430 YNNGISTE
+430 YNNSIGTE
-438 YIGAD
+438 YIGAN
-443 SYTQDDEVRSTSI
+443 SYTQDDEIRSLST
-456 TQTIFATNL
+456 TQSIFATNL

-470 LSKDFTI
+470 LTKNFTL

-490 PDRTYVTLTNTVS
+490 PDRTYVTLSNSVS
-503 TSSADVTASSDG
+503 TEADADG
-515 SSDVDAVGGSI
+515 NILSGNL
-526 WDTNKNIVK
+526 WDTNKNITK
-535 TLPKSMERRYQH
+535 TFPKDAERRFQH
-547 NKDTDW
+547 NMDTDW
-553 AGYINLSYDTH
+553 AGYINLTYDTH
-564 FANGVDALWKA
+564 FANDVEALWKA
-575 GAQYRC
+575 GAQYRR
-581 KERSNRYYSYIFN
+581 KERSNRYYSYIFR
-594 PADISQQLNGNGLDQ
+594 PADNAQDLDGNGLEQ
-609 FAAIDWVCKTPY
+609 FDNVDWVCKTPY

-637 AYAMVTFR
+637 AYAMVTLKTK
-645 SNLGELN
+645 LGELI

-674 QVGEQSYW
+674 QIGEQSYW
-682 DYLPSASIKWTPTKK
+682 DYLPSASLKWTPTKN
-697 MNVRLSYYRSINR
+697 MNIRLSYYRSINR

-718 YQIQGEEYQ
+718 YQIMGEEYQ

-747 WFPSATEQVLAGVF
+747 WFPSKTEQILAGVF

-787 YLPDN
+787 YMPDN

-806 KYIRHFGLKANY
+806 KYIRHFGIKANY
-818 TYTHSEITT
+818 TYTYSKITT
-827 SKREYQEGSAEY
+827 SKREYKEGSAEY
-839 KTGVT
+839 KSGVT
-844 QTRPLVNQAP
+844 QSRPLVNQAP
-854 HTANLSLLYKDTS
+854 HTANISLLYKDTEN
-867 HGWNAQL
+867 GWNAQL
-874 AASYTGTKLALVSP
+874 ASSFTGAKLALVSP

-913 FSVFL
+913 YSIFF

-930 FLKTVNKSNLEY
+930 YLKTVNESNLEY

>member
-1 MKRILISAALLAATT
+1 MSAALLAA
-16 SALQAHTLDGIVK
+16 SATAIQAHTLDGIVK

-41 IRVKE
+41 VRVKE
-46 LPNVSTTT
+46 LPNVGTTT
-54 GLDGTF
+54 GLDGSF
-60 TLHELPDKGKFTII
+60 TLHELPDKGKYTLVVSF
-74 VTYMSYKTKE
+74 MAYKTKE
-84 MVVDLA
+84 IVVDVA
-90 KDYSKGGKDGKDG
+90 NDDKVD
-103 QFTIAMDEDTK
+103 IPMDEDLK

-121 TGHREYRSDR
+121 TGRREYRSDR
-131 SAVETVKNAGNVLN
+131 SAVESVKNAGNVLN

-252 SRFQLQ
+252 SCFQLQ
-258 ANAAIGATDYFWKDG
+258 ANAAIGTTDYFWKDG
-273 RNYLTSNRSDYTHK
+273 RDYLTSNRSDYTKK

-298 AQMGSSKDGSSQIGD
+298 ASMSD
-313 FKAGPT
+313 FKNGPM
-319 QLKSYSNPAPNFIGG
+319 QLKSHSMPAPNFIGG
-334 LSIGNRFW
+334 LSVGNRFW

-370 ASGEQAMYISN
+370 ASGEQAMYISKLN
-381 LHHRYYSIHD
+381 HRYYSIHD
-391 LTAGAHAKIDLT
+391 LTTGVHAKVDLT
-403 LGNQLM
+403 L
-409 PGAHKLE
+409 PKHKIE
-416 WYNMYVRTNSKGIR
+416 WYNMYVRTNSKGVR
-430 YNNGISTE
+430 YNNSIGTE
-438 YIGAD
+438 YIGAN
-443 SYTQDDEVRSTSI
+443 SYTQDDEIRSLST
-456 TQTIFATNL
+456 TQSIFATNL

-470 LSKDFTI
+470 LTKNFTL

-490 PDRTYVTLTNTVS
+490 PDRTYVTLSNSVS
-503 TSSADVTASSDG
+503 TEADADG
-515 SSDVDAVGGSI
+515 NILSGNL
-526 WDTNKNIVK
+526 WDTNKNITK
-535 TLPKSMERRYQH
+535 TFPKDAERRFQH
-547 NKDTDW
+547 NMDTDW
-553 AGYINLSYDTH
+553 AGYINLTYDTH
-564 FANGVDALWKA
+564 FANDVEALWKA
-575 GAQYRC
+575 GAQYRR
-581 KERSNRYYSYIFN
+581 KERSNRYYSYIFS
-594 PADISQQLNGNGLDQ
+594 PADNAQDLDGNGLEQ
-609 FAAIDWVCKTPY
+609 FDNVDWVCKTPY

-628 YDSKEHIGG
+628 YNSKEHIGG
-637 AYAMVTFR
+637 AYTMVTLKTK
-645 SNLGELN
+645 LGELI

-674 QVGEQSYW
+674 QTGEQSYW
-682 DYLPSASIKWTPTKK
+682 DYLPSASLKWTPTKK
-697 MNVRLSYYRSINR
+697 MNIRLSYYRSINR

-718 YQIQGEEYQ
+718 YQIMGEEYQ

-732 NLKRARIDNIDLRWE
+732 NLKRARIDNVDLRWE
-747 WFPSATEQVLAGVF
+747 WFPSKTEQILAGVF

-787 YLPDN
+787 YMPDN

-806 KYIRHFGLKANY
+806 KYIRHFGIKANY
-818 TYTHSEITT
+818 TYTYSKITT
-827 SKREYQEGSAEY
+827 SKREYKEGSAEY
-839 KTGVT
+839 KSGVT
-844 QTRPLVNQAP
+844 QSRPLVNQAP
-854 HTANLSLLYKDTS
+854 HTANISLLYKDTEN
-867 HGWNAQL
+867 GWNAQL
-874 AASYTGTKLALVSP
+874 ASSFTGAKLALVSP
-888 FKDADQWDKAMFGL
+888 FKDADQWDKAMFGI

-913 FSVFL
+913 FSIFF

-930 FLKTVNKSNLEY
+930 YLKTVNESNLQYADQKSN
-942 EGQKSDK
+942 K
-949 TIVGTYQYGRTFLL
+949 TIIGTYKYGRTFLL

>member
-1 MKRILISAALLAATT
+1 MSAALLAA
-16 SALQAHTLDGIVK
+16 SATVIQAHTLDGIVK

-41 IRVKE
+41 VRVKE
-46 LPNVSTTT
+46 LPNVGTTT
-54 GLDGTF
+54 GLDGSF
-60 TLHELPDKGKFTII
+60 TLHELPDKGKYTLVVSF
-74 VTYMSYKTKE
+74 MAYKTKE
-84 MVVDLA
+84 IVVDVA
-90 KDYSKGGKDGKDG
+90 NDDKVD
-103 QFTIAMDEDTK
+103 IPMDEDLK

-121 TGHREYRSDR
+121 TGRREYRSDR
-131 SAVETVKNAGNVLN
+131 SAVESVKNAGNVLN

-258 ANAAIGATDYFWKDG
+258 ANAAIGTTDYFWKDG
-273 RNYLTSNRSDYTHK
+273 RDYLTSNRSDYTKK

-298 AQMGSSKDGSSQIGD
+298 ASMSD
-313 FKAGPT
+313 FKNGPM
-319 QLKSYSNPAPNFIGG
+319 QLKSHSMPAPNFIGG
-334 LSIGNRFW
+334 LSVGNRFW
-342 NDRLGVMLAGSI
+342 NDRLGVILAGSI

-370 ASGEQAMYISN
+370 ASGERAMYISKLN
-381 LHHRYYSIHD
+381 HRYYSLHD
-391 LTAGAHAKIDLT
+391 LTTGVHAKVDLT
-403 LGNQLM
+403 L
-409 PGAHKLE
+409 PKHKIE
-416 WYNMYVRTNSKGIR
+416 WYNMYVRTNSKGVR
-430 YNNGISTE
+430 YNNSIGTE
-438 YIGAD
+438 YIGAN
-443 SYTQDDEVRSTSI
+443 SYTQDDEIRSLST
-456 TQTIFATNL
+456 TQSIFATNL

-470 LSKDFTI
+470 LTKNFTL

-490 PDRTYVTLTNTVS
+490 PDRTYVTLSNSVS
-503 TSSADVTASSDG
+503 TEADADG
-515 SSDVDAVGGSI
+515 NILSGNL
-526 WDTNKNIVK
+526 WDTNKNITK
-535 TLPKSMERRYQH
+535 TFPKDAERRFQH
-547 NKDTDW
+547 NMDTDW
-553 AGYINLSYDTH
+553 AGYINLTYDTH
-564 FANGVDALWKA
+564 FANDVEALWKA
-575 GAQYRC
+575 GAQYRR
-581 KERSNRYYSYIFN
+581 KERCNRYYSYIFS
-594 PADISQQLNGNGLDQ
+594 PADNAQDLDGNGLEQ
-609 FAAIDWVCKTPY
+609 FDNVDWVCKTPY

-637 AYAMVTFR
+637 AYAMVTLKTK
-645 SNLGELN
+645 LGELI

-674 QVGEQSYW
+674 QIGEQSYW
-682 DYLPSASIKWTPTKK
+682 DYLPSASLKWTPTKN
-697 MNVRLSYYRSINR
+697 MNIRLSYYRSINR

-718 YQIQGEEYQ
+718 YQIMGEEYQ

-747 WFPSATEQVLAGVF
+747 WFPSKTEQILAGVF

-787 YLPDN
+787 YMPDN

-806 KYIRHFGLKANY
+806 KYIRHFGIKANY
-818 TYTHSEITT
+818 TYTYSKITT
-827 SKREYQEGSAEY
+827 SKREYKEGSAEY
-839 KTGVT
+839 QSGVT
-844 QTRPLVNQAP
+844 QSRPLVNQAP
-854 HTANLSLLYKDTS
+854 HTANISLLYKDTEN
-867 HGWNAQL
+867 GWNAQL
-874 AASYTGTKLALVSP
+874 ASSFTGAKLALVSP
-888 FKDADQWDKAMFGL
+888 FKDADQWEKAMFGL

-913 FSVFL
+913 FSIFF

-930 FLKTVNKSNLEY
+930 YLKTVNESNLEY

>member
-1 MKRILISAALLAATT
+1 MKRLFMSAALLAA
-16 SALQAHTLDGIVK
+16 SATAIQAHTLDGIVK

-41 IRVKE
+41 VRVKE
-46 LPNVSTTT
+46 LPNVGTTT
-54 GLDGTF
+54 GLDGSF
-60 TLHELPDKGKFTII
+60 TLHELPDKGKYTLV
-74 VTYMSYKTKE
+74 VTFMAYKTKE
-84 MVVDLA
+84 IVVDVA
-90 KDYSKGGKDGKDG
+90 NDEKVD
-103 QFTIAMDEDTK
+103 IPMDEDLK

-121 TGHREYRSDR
+121 TGRREYRSDR

-219 DLMDRLVVS
+219 DLMERLVVS

-252 SRFQLQ
+252 SCFQLQ
-258 ANAAIGATDYFWKDG
+258 ANAAIGTTDYFWKDG
-273 RNYLTSNRSDYTHK
+273 RDYLTSNRSDYTKK

-298 AQMGSSKDGSSQIGD
+298 ASMSD
-313 FKAGPT
+313 FKNGPV
-319 QLKSYSNPAPNFIGG
+319 QLKSHSMPAPNFIGG
-334 LSIGNRFW
+334 LSVGNRFW
-342 NDRLGVMLAGSI
+342 NDRLGVILAGSI

-370 ASGEQAMYISN
+370 ASGEQAMYISKLN
-381 LHHRYYSIHD
+381 HRYYSIHD
-391 LTAGAHAKIDLT
+391 LTTGAHAKIDLT
-403 LGNQLM
+403 L
-409 PGAHKLE
+409 PGHKIE
-416 WYNMYVRTNSKGIR
+416 WYNMYVRTNSKGVR
-430 YNNGISTE
+430 YNNSIGTE
-438 YIGAD
+438 YIGAN
-443 SYTQDDEVRSTSI
+443 SYTQDDEIRSLST
-456 TQTIFATNL
+456 TQSIFATNL

-470 LSKDFTI
+470 LTKNFTL

-490 PDRTYVTLTNTVS
+490 PDRTYVTLSNSVS
-503 TSSADVTASSDG
+503 TEADADG
-515 SSDVDAVGGSI
+515 NILSGNL
-526 WDTNKNIVK
+526 WDTNKNITK
-535 TLPKSMERRYQH
+535 TFPKDAERRFQH
-547 NKDTDW
+547 NMDTDW
-553 AGYINLSYDTH
+553 AGYINLTYDTH
-564 FANGVDALWKA
+564 FANDVEALWKA
-575 GAQYRC
+575 GAQYRR
-581 KERSNRYYSYIFN
+581 KERSNRYYSYIFS
-594 PADISQQLNGNGLDQ
+594 PADNAQDLDGNGLEQ
-609 FAAIDWVCKTPY
+609 FDNVDWVCKTPY

-637 AYAMVTFR
+637 AYAMVTLKTK
-645 SNLGELN
+645 LGELI

-674 QVGEQSYW
+674 QIGEQSYW
-682 DYLPSASIKWTPTKK
+682 DYLPSASLKWTPTKN
-697 MNVRLSYYRSINR
+697 MNIRLSYYRSINR

-718 YQIQGEEYQ
+718 YQIMGEEYQ

-747 WFPSATEQVLAGVF
+747 WFPSKTEQILAGVF

-787 YLPDN
+787 YMPDN

-806 KYIRHFGLKANY
+806 KYIRHFGIKANY
-818 TYTHSEITT
+818 TYTYSKITT
-827 SKREYQEGSAEY
+827 SKREYKEGSAEY
-839 KTGVT
+839 KSGVT
-844 QTRPLVNQAP
+844 QSRPLVNQAP
-854 HTANLSLLYKDTS
+854 HTANISLLYKDTEN
-867 HGWNAQL
+867 GWNAQL
-874 AASYTGTKLALVSP
+874 ASSFTGAKLALVSP

-913 FSVFL
+913 FSIFF
-918 KANNLL
+918 KANNIL

-930 FLKTVNKSNLEY
+930 YLKTVNESNLEY

>member
-1 MKRILISAALLAATT
+1 MKRFLFTAALLTAAT
-16 SALQAHTLDGIVK
+16 SAITAHTLDGIVK
-29 DNKTGEPLIGTV
+29 DHKTGELLIGTV

-46 LPNVSTTT
+46 LPSVSTTT

-60 TLHELPDKGKFTII
+60 TLRELPDRGRYTL
-74 VTYMSYKTKE
+74 VVSYMAYKTRE
-84 MVVDLA
+84 MVVDVV
-90 KDYSKGGKDGKDG
+90 KDYDKGSEKGKDA
-103 QFTIAMDEDTK
+103 QLIIALDEDLQ

-121 TGHREYRSDR
+121 TGRREYRSDR
-131 SAVETVKNAGNVLN
+131 SAVETVKNAASVLN

-204 PDDKNRYIPLNIFPS
+204 PDDKNRYVPLNIFPS

-252 SRFQLQ
+252 ARFQLQ
-258 ANAAIGATDYFWKDG
+258 ANAAVGMSDYFWSGARD
-273 RNYLTSNRSDYTHK
+273 YLTTNRSDYTHRS
-287 APYEAFGSEYK
+287 PYEAFGSDYK
-298 AQMGSSKDGSSQIGD
+298 ASA
-313 FKAGPT
+313 FAFRNGPV
-319 QLKSYSNPAPNFIGG
+319 QLKSHATPAPNFIGG
-334 LSIGNRFW
+334 LSVGDRFW
-342 NDRLGVMLAGSI
+342 NNRIGVMLAGSV

-370 ASGEQAMYISN
+370 ASGEQAMYISTLN
-381 LHHRYYSIHD
+381 HRYYSVHD
-391 LTAGAHAKIDLT
+391 FTAGLHAKLDLS
-403 LGNQLM
+403 LSN
-409 PGAHKLE
+409 HKLE
-416 WYNMYVRTNSKGIR
+416 WYNMYVHTNSKGVR
-430 YNNGISTE
+430 YNNGVNTE
-438 YIGAD
+438 YISAD
-443 SYTQDDEVRSTSI
+443 SYTQDDELRSISS
-456 TQTIFATNL
+456 TQSIFATNL
-465 KGTHH
+465 KGTHR
-470 LSKDFTI
+470 LTDRFTV
-477 DWSGIFSQAKEED
+477 DWSGVFSQARAED
-490 PDRTYVTLTNTVS
+490 PDRTYVTLTNTVGR
-503 TSSADVTASSDG
+503 SAGAEG
-515 SSDVDAVGGSI
+515 DAVSGDI
-526 WDTNKNIVK
+526 WSQEKNLLK
-535 TLPKSMERRYQH
+535 TLPKSAERRFQH

-553 AGYINLSYDTH
+553 AGYINLAYDTR
-564 FANGVDALWKA
+564 FGDKLDALWKA
-575 GAQYRC
+575 GAQYRR
-581 KERSNRYYSYIFN
+581 KERSNRYYSYVFN
-594 PADISQQLNGNGLDQ
+594 PADISQQLDGNGYEQ
-609 FAAIDWVCKTPY
+609 FANVDWVCKTPY

-637 AYAMVTFR
+637 VYAMATL
-645 SNLGELN
+645 SSALGDLN
-652 AGFRAE
+652 VGLRAE

-682 DYLPSASIKWTPTKK
+682 DYLPSASVKWTPTKK

-732 NLKRARIDNIDLRWE
+732 ELKRARIDNIDLRWE
-747 WFPSATEQVLAGVF
+747 WFPSSTEQILAGVF
-761 YKYLKDPIEQVFVT
+761 YKYLKNPIEQVFVT

-787 YLPDN
+787 YMPAN

-806 KYIRHFGLKANY
+806 KYIRHFGVKANY

-827 SKREYQEGSAEY
+827 SKRQYKEGSAEY

-854 HTANLSLLYKDTS
+854 HTANLSLLYKDTA

-874 AASYTGTKLALVSP
+874 AASFTGTKLALVSP
-888 FKDADQWDKAMFGL
+888 FKDADHWDKAMFRL
-902 DLSAEKQFKNG
+902 DFSAEKKFHNG
-913 FSVFL
+913 ISLFF

-930 FLKTVNKSNLEY
+930 YLKTVNQSNLEY

-949 TIVGTYQYGRTFLL
+949 TIVGTYRYGRTFLL

>member
-1 MKRILISAALLAATT
+1 MKRLFMSAALLAA
-16 SALQAHTLDGIVK
+16 SATAIQAHTLDGIVK

-41 IRVKE
+41 VRVKE
-46 LPNVSTTT
+46 LPNVGTTT
-54 GLDGTF
+54 GLDGSF
-60 TLHELPDKGKFTII
+60 TLHELPDKGKYTLVVSF
-74 VTYMSYKTKE
+74 MAYKTKE
-84 MVVDLA
+84 IVVDVA
-90 KDYSKGGKDGKDG
+90 NDDKVD
-103 QFTIAMDEDTK
+103 IPMDEDLK

-121 TGHREYRSDR
+121 TGRREYRSDR

-252 SRFQLQ
+252 SCFQLQ
-258 ANAAIGATDYFWKDG
+258 ANAAIGTTDYFWKDG
-273 RNYLTSNRSDYTHK
+273 RDYLTSNRSDYTKK

-298 AQMGSSKDGSSQIGD
+298 ASMSD
-313 FKAGPT
+313 FKNGPM
-319 QLKSYSNPAPNFIGG
+319 QLKSHSMPAPNFIGG
-334 LSIGNRFW
+334 LSVGNRFW

-370 ASGEQAMYISN
+370 ASGEQAMYISKLN
-381 LHHRYYSIHD
+381 HRYYSIHD
-391 LTAGAHAKIDLT
+391 LTTGVHAKVDLT
-403 LGNQLM
+403 L
-409 PGAHKLE
+409 PKHKIE
-416 WYNMYVRTNSKGIR
+416 WYNMYVRTNSKGVR
-430 YNNGISTE
+430 YNNSIGTE
-438 YIGAD
+438 YIGAN
-443 SYTQDDEVRSTSI
+443 SYTQDDEIRSLST
-456 TQTIFATNL
+456 TQSIFATNL

-470 LSKDFTI
+470 LTKNFTL

-490 PDRTYVTLTNTVS
+490 PDRTYVTLSNSVS
-503 TSSADVTASSDG
+503 TEADADG
-515 SSDVDAVGGSI
+515 NILSGNL
-526 WDTNKNIVK
+526 WDTNKNITK
-535 TLPKSMERRYQH
+535 TFPKDAERRFQH
-547 NKDTDW
+547 NMDTDW
-553 AGYINLSYDTH
+553 AGYINLTYDTH
-564 FANGVDALWKA
+564 FANDVEALWKA
-575 GAQYRC
+575 GAQYRR
-581 KERSNRYYSYIFN
+581 KERSNRYYSYIFS
-594 PADISQQLNGNGLDQ
+594 PADNAQDLDGNGLEQ
-609 FAAIDWVCKTPY
+609 FDNVDWICKTPY

-637 AYAMVTFR
+637 AYTMVTLKTK
-645 SNLGELN
+645 LGELI

-674 QVGEQSYW
+674 QTGEQSYW
-682 DYLPSASIKWTPTKK
+682 DYLPSASLKWTPTKN
-697 MNVRLSYYRSINR
+697 MNIRLSYYRSINR

-718 YQIQGEEYQ
+718 YQIMGEEYQ

-747 WFPSATEQVLAGVF
+747 WFPSKTEQILAGVF

-787 YLPDN
+787 YMPDN

-806 KYIRHFGLKANY
+806 KYIRHFGIKANY
-818 TYTHSEITT
+818 TYTYSKITT
-827 SKREYQEGSAEY
+827 SKREYKEGSAEY
-839 KTGVT
+839 KSGVT
-844 QTRPLVNQAP
+844 QSRPLVNQAP
-854 HTANLSLLYKDTS
+854 HTANISLLYKDTEN
-867 HGWNAQL
+867 GWNAQL
-874 AASYTGTKLALVSP
+874 ASSFTGAKLALVSP

-913 FSVFL
+913 FSIFF

-930 FLKTVNKSNLEY
+930 YLKTVNESNLQYADQKSN
-942 EGQKSDK
+942 K
-949 TIVGTYQYGRTFLL
+949 TIIGTYKYGRTFLL

>member
-1 MKRILISAALLAATT
+1 MKRLFMSAALLAA
-16 SALQAHTLDGIVK
+16 SATAIQAHTLDGIVK

-41 IRVKE
+41 VRVKE
-46 LPNVSTTT
+46 LPNVGTTT
-54 GLDGTF
+54 GLDGSF
-60 TLHELPDKGKFTII
+60 TLHELPDKGKYTLVVSF
-74 VTYMSYKTKE
+74 MAYKTKE
-84 MVVDLA
+84 IVVDVA
-90 KDYSKGGKDGKDG
+90 NDDKVD
-103 QFTIAMDEDTK
+103 IPMDEDLK

-121 TGHREYRSDR
+121 TGRREYRSDR
-131 SAVETVKNAGNVLN
+131 SAVESVKNAGNVLN

-194 TLVNGVKIPS
+194 TLVNGIKIPS

-245 MVMKDAP
+245 IVMKDAP
-252 SRFQLQ
+252 SCFQLQ
-258 ANAAIGATDYFWKDG
+258 ANAAIGTTDYFWKDG
-273 RNYLTSNRSDYTHK
+273 RDYLTSNRSDYTKK

-298 AQMGSSKDGSSQIGD
+298 ASMSD
-313 FKAGPT
+313 FKNGPM
-319 QLKSYSNPAPNFIGG
+319 QLKSHSMPAPNFIGG
-334 LSIGNRFW
+334 LSVGNRFW

-370 ASGEQAMYISN
+370 ASGEQAMYISKLN
-381 LHHRYYSIHD
+381 HRYYSIHD
-391 LTAGAHAKIDLT
+391 LTTGVHAKVDLT
-403 LGNQLM
+403 L
-409 PGAHKLE
+409 PKHKIE
-416 WYNMYVRTNSKGIR
+416 WYNMYVRTNSKGVR
-430 YNNGISTE
+430 YNNSIGTE
-438 YIGAD
+438 YIGAN
-443 SYTQDDEVRSTSI
+443 SYTQDDEIRSLST
-456 TQTIFATNL
+456 TQSIFATNL

-470 LSKDFTI
+470 LTKNFTL

-490 PDRTYVTLTNTVS
+490 PDRTYVTLSNSVS
-503 TSSADVTASSDG
+503 TEADAEGNILSG
-515 SSDVDAVGGSI
+515 NL
-526 WDTNKNIVK
+526 WDTNKNITK
-535 TLPKSMERRYQH
+535 TFPKDAERRFQH
-547 NKDTDW
+547 NMDTDW
-553 AGYINLSYDTH
+553 AGYINLTYDTH
-564 FANGVDALWKA
+564 FANDVEALWKA
-575 GAQYRC
+575 GAQYRR
-581 KERSNRYYSYIFN
+581 KERSNRYYSYIFS
-594 PADISQQLNGNGLDQ
+594 PADNAQDLDGNGLEQ
-609 FAAIDWVCKTPY
+609 FDNVDWVCKTPY

-628 YDSKEHIGG
+628 YNSKEHIGG
-637 AYAMVTFR
+637 AYTMVTLKTK
-645 SNLGELN
+645 LGELI

-674 QVGEQSYW
+674 QTGEQSYW
-682 DYLPSASIKWTPTKK
+682 DYLPSASLKWTPTKN
-697 MNVRLSYYRSINR
+697 MNIRLSYYRSINR

-718 YQIQGEEYQ
+718 YQIMGEEYQ

-747 WFPSATEQVLAGVF
+747 WLPSKTEQILAGVF

-787 YLPDN
+787 YMPDN

-806 KYIRHFGLKANY
+806 KYIRHFGIKANY
-818 TYTHSEITT
+818 TYTYSKITT
-827 SKREYQEGSAEY
+827 SKREYKEGSAEY
-839 KTGVT
+839 KSGVT
-844 QTRPLVNQAP
+844 QSRPLVNQAP
-854 HTANLSLLYKDTS
+854 HTANISLLYKDTEN
-867 HGWNAQL
+867 GWNAQL
-874 AASYTGTKLALVSP
+874 ASSFTGAKLALVSP

-913 FSVFL
+913 FSIFF

-930 FLKTVNKSNLEY
+930 YLKTVNESNLQY
-942 EGQKSDK
+942 ADQMSNK
-949 TIVGTYQYGRTFLL
+949 TIIGTYKYGRTFLL

>member
-1 MKRILISAALLAATT
+1 MKRLLFSAALLAA
-16 SALQAHTLDGIVK
+16 SATAIQAHTLDGIVK

-46 LPNVSTTT
+46 LPNVGTTT
-54 GLDGTF
+54 GLDGSF
-60 TLHELPDKGKFTII
+60 TLHELPDKGKYTLVVSF
-74 VTYMSYKTKE
+74 MAYKTKE
-84 MVVDLA
+84 IVVDVA
-90 KDYSKGGKDGKDG
+90 NDEKVD
-103 QFTIAMDEDTK
+103 IPMDEDLK

-121 TGHREYRSDR
+121 TGRREYRSDR

-252 SRFQLQ
+252 SCFQFQ
-258 ANAAIGATDYFWKDG
+258 ANAAIGTTDYFWKDG
-273 RNYLTSNRSDYTHK
+273 RDYITSNRSDYTKK

-298 AQMGSSKDGSSQIGD
+298 ASMSD
-313 FKAGPT
+313 FKNGPV
-319 QLKSYSNPAPNFIGG
+319 QLKSHSMPAPNFIGG
-334 LSIGNRFW
+334 LSVGNRFW
-342 NDRLGVMLAGSI
+342 NDRLGVILAGSI

-370 ASGEQAMYISN
+370 ASGEQAMYISKLN
-381 LHHRYYSIHD
+381 HRYYSIHD
-391 LTAGAHAKIDLT
+391 LTTGAHAKIDLT
-403 LGNQLM
+403 L
-409 PGAHKLE
+409 PGHKIE
-416 WYNMYVRTNSKGIR
+416 WYNMYVRTNSKGVR
-430 YNNGISTE
+430 YNNSIGTE
-438 YIGAD
+438 YIGAN
-443 SYTQDDEVRSTSI
+443 SYTQDDEIRSLST
-456 TQTIFATNL
+456 TQSIFATNL

-470 LSKDFTI
+470 LTKNFTL

-490 PDRTYVTLTNTVS
+490 PDRTYVTLSNSVS
-503 TSSADVTASSDG
+503 TEADADG
-515 SSDVDAVGGSI
+515 NILSGNL
-526 WDTNKNIVK
+526 WDTNKNITK
-535 TLPKSMERRYQH
+535 TFPKDAERRFQH
-547 NKDTDW
+547 NMDTDW
-553 AGYINLSYDTH
+553 AGYINLTYDTH
-564 FANGVDALWKA
+564 FANDVEALWKA
-575 GAQYRC
+575 GAQYRR
-581 KERSNRYYSYIFN
+581 KERCNRYYSYIFS
-594 PADISQQLNGNGLDQ
+594 PADNAQDLDGNGLEQ
-609 FAAIDWVCKTPY
+609 FDNVDWVCKTPY

-637 AYAMVTFR
+637 AYAMVTLKTK
-645 SNLGELN
+645 LGELI

-674 QVGEQSYW
+674 QIGEQSYW
-682 DYLPSASIKWTPTKK
+682 DYLPSASLKWTPTKN
-697 MNVRLSYYRSINR
+697 MNIRLSYYRSINR

-718 YQIQGEEYQ
+718 YQIMGEEYQ

-747 WFPSATEQVLAGVF
+747 WFPSKTEQILAGVF

-787 YLPDN
+787 YMPDN

-806 KYIRHFGLKANY
+806 KYIRHFGIKANY
-818 TYTHSEITT
+818 TYTYSKITT
-827 SKREYQEGSAEY
+827 SKREYKEGSAEY
-839 KTGVT
+839 KSGVT
-844 QTRPLVNQAP
+844 QSRPLVNQAP
-854 HTANLSLLYKDTS
+854 HTANISLLYKDTEN
-867 HGWNAQL
+867 GWNAQL
-874 AASYTGTKLALVSP
+874 ASSFTGAKLALVSP

-913 FSVFL
+913 FSIFF

-930 FLKTVNKSNLEY
+930 YLKTVNESNLEY

>member
-1 MKRILISAALLAATT
+1 MSAALLAA
-16 SALQAHTLDGIVK
+16 SATAIQAHTLDGIVK

-41 IRVKE
+41 VRVKE
-46 LPNVSTTT
+46 LPNVGTTT
-54 GLDGTF
+54 GLDGSF
-60 TLHELPDKGKFTII
+60 TLHELPDKGKYTLVVSF
-74 VTYMSYKTKE
+74 MAYKTKE
-84 MVVDLA
+84 IVVDVA
-90 KDYSKGGKDGKDG
+90 NDDKVD
-103 QFTIAMDEDTK
+103 IPMDEDLK

-121 TGHREYRSDR
+121 TGRREYRSDR
-131 SAVETVKNAGNVLN
+131 SAVESVKNAGNVLN

-258 ANAAIGATDYFWKDG
+258 ANAAIGTTDYFWKDG
-273 RNYLTSNRSDYTHK
+273 RDYLTSNRSDYTKK

-298 AQMGSSKDGSSQIGD
+298 ASMSD
-313 FKAGPT
+313 FKNGPM
-319 QLKSYSNPAPNFIGG
+319 QLKSHSMPAPNFIGG
-334 LSIGNRFW
+334 LSVGNRFW

-370 ASGEQAMYISN
+370 ASGEQAMYISKLN
-381 LHHRYYSIHD
+381 HRYYSIHD
-391 LTAGAHAKIDLT
+391 LTTGVHAKVDLT
-403 LGNQLM
+403 L
-409 PGAHKLE
+409 PKHKIE
-416 WYNMYVRTNSKGIR
+416 WYNMYVRTNSKGVR
-430 YNNGISTE
+430 YNNSIGTE
-438 YIGAD
+438 YIGAN
-443 SYTQDDEVRSTSI
+443 SYTQDDEIRSLST
-456 TQTIFATNL
+456 TQSIFATNL

-470 LSKDFTI
+470 LTKNFTL
-477 DWSGIFSQAKEED
+477 DWSGIFSQAQEED
-490 PDRTYVTLTNTVS
+490 PDRTYVTLSNSVS
-503 TSSADVTASSDG
+503 TEADADG
-515 SSDVDAVGGSI
+515 NILSGNL
-526 WDTNKNIVK
+526 WDSNKNITK
-535 TLPKSMERRYQH
+535 TFPKDAERRFQH

-553 AGYINLSYDTH
+553 AGYINLTYDTH
-564 FANGVDALWKA
+564 FANDVEALWKA
-575 GAQYRC
+575 GAQYRR
-581 KERSNRYYSYIFN
+581 KERCNRYYSYIFS
-594 PADISQQLNGNGLDQ
+594 PADNAQDLDGNGLEQ
-609 FAAIDWVCKTPY
+609 FDNVDWVCKTPY

-628 YDSKEHIGG
+628 YNSKEHIGG
-637 AYAMVTFR
+637 AYTMVTLKTK
-645 SNLGELN
+645 LGELI

-674 QVGEQSYW
+674 QTGEQSYW
-682 DYLPSASIKWTPTKK
+682 DYLPSASLKWTPTKK
-697 MNVRLSYYRSINR
+697 MNIRLSYYRSINR

-718 YQIQGEEYQ
+718 YQIMDEEYQ

-747 WFPSATEQVLAGVF
+747 WFPSKTEQILAGVF

-787 YLPDN
+787 YMPDN

-806 KYIRHFGLKANY
+806 KYIRHFGIKANY
-818 TYTHSEITT
+818 TYTYSKITT
-827 SKREYQEGSAEY
+827 SKREYKEGSAEY
-839 KTGVT
+839 KSGVT
-844 QTRPLVNQAP
+844 QSRPLVNQAP
-854 HTANLSLLYKDTS
+854 HTANISLLYKDTEN
-867 HGWNAQL
+867 GWNAQL
-874 AASYTGTKLALVSP
+874 ASSFTGAKLALVSP
-888 FKDADQWDKAMFGL
+888 FKDADQWDKAMFGI

-913 FSVFL
+913 FSIFF

-930 FLKTVNKSNLEY
+930 YLKTVNESNLQYADQKSN
-942 EGQKSDK
+942 K
-949 TIVGTYQYGRTFLL
+949 TIIGTYKYGRTFLL